1 MQHATIELT
10 GIATTVNVTQLSAA
24 TQWTICFIHDLQWAQ
39 NTKTTKIKKR
49 FFPECCG
56 FVAWNSIKI
65 LTTTCIIQ
73 MLYHVFD
80 LHKRVC
86 KCWCRW
92 FRPMPRKVSNDLII
106 PTGRVEK
113 KKKKTK
119 RKKQKSHGFP
129 FAVAGCRDHNYV
141 LQIDSFHHILLFV
154 WSLLFRP
161 NNFWMKKQFHE
172 RNGIIQIV
180 CRHWKML

>member
-106 PTGRVEK
+106 QTGRVEK
-113 KKKKTK
+113 KKKK
-119 RKKQKSHGFP
+119 RREKSKNHMAFP
-129 FAVAGCRDHNYV
+129 SPWPVVVIIIMCFK
-141 LQIDSFHHILLFV
+141 LILFIIFCCLFEV
-154 WSLLFRP
+154 CCSGRTIFEWKS
-161 NNFWMKKQFHE
+161 NFMKE
-172 RNGIIQIV
+172 
-180 CRHWKML
+180 ME